1 VSKPA
6 RIVLLILATL
16 VVVPLRAEVA
26 TVQLRGGAAIK
37 GEILRRKSDR
47 LVIDLGF
54 AVVTVPVDEIES
66 IVTEDE
72 REDPAADS
80 SGDIYRVAPDQ
91 DELTVKENLARVAEA
106 VVEVRTP
113 TSLGSGFIIDP
124 LGYVVTN
131 DHVIAGE
138 NRISVTLFHRG
149 DKQLEKLQYNDVT
162 IVATNPFADLALLK
176 ISEAD
181 AELSSVPLADSD
193 RVRQGQPVFAVGSPL
208 GLERSVSEGIVSLKN
223 RAIRGRLFIQ
233 STTQLNPGNSGGPL
247 FNLRGE
253 VVGVNNLKITAAGI
267 EGLNFSIAGNVLK
280 AFLNN
285 RDAFAFDP
293 RNPNA
298 GFRYQAPPRPAPAA
312 SDEEP

>member
-1 VSKPA
+1 MSKPA

-26 TVQLRGGAAIK
+26 TVQLRGGAAIT
-37 GEILRRKSDR
+37 GEVLRRKSDR

-54 AVVTVPVDEIES
+54 AVITVPTDEIES

-80 SGDIYRVAPDQ
+80 SADIYRVAPDQ

-138 NRISVTLFHRG
+138 NRISVTLFHRN
-149 DKQLEKLQYNDVT
+149 DKQ
-162 IVATNPFADLALLK
+162 
-176 ISEAD
+176 
-181 AELSSVPLADSD
+181 
-193 RVRQGQPVFAVGSPL
+193 
-208 GLERSVSEGIVSLKN
+208 
-223 RAIRGRLFIQ
+223 
-233 STTQLNPGNSGGPL
+233 
-247 FNLRGE
+247 
-253 VVGVNNLKITAAGI
+253 I
-267 EGLNFSIAGNVLK
+267 E
-280 AFLNN
+280 
-285 RDAFAFDP
+285 
-293 RNPNA
+293 
-298 GFRYQAPPRPAPAA
+298 
-312 SDEEP
+312 